1 VYVNDKPRPRN
12 PMFAPPLLASLF
24 CRRCPCFSSM
34 LRAMEK
40 QPTPPSKKKAQTGA
54 QRSARSYKNKKH
66 PPDSKPKLGRPP
78 KGAKALSI
86 NERKSNSRARAS
98 LKKEAAVMNDEEPPS
113 PMVTPRAAASPLRSQ
128 LSVPSPAPSPA
139 KIEAMTLM
147 RARSSSLAAVAIEQI
162 RGVHTDLAVNLAGSA
177 GAQIKSILDREE
189 LKEMAV
195 LAMYDGELPIIP
207 EESVAPAVEL
217 FPAG

>member
-1 VYVNDKPRPRN
+1 
-12 PMFAPPLLASLF
+12 
-24 CRRCPCFSSM
+24 
-34 LRAMEK
+34 MEK

-162 RGVHTDLAVNLAGSA
+162 RGVHTDLAVNLAVNLAGSA